1 MSQATLVARAQHSSA
16 SVRTSGHR
24 SAKPLYYAALVV
36 LALYS
41 LGPLVIFIF
50 TALKSESQLAN
61 DPLGLPTHPLW
72 SNFVQAWDQAHLA
85 KGLEN
90 SAIITAGT
98 IIGVC
103 VIAGCAAHAMA
114 RLNLPGT
121 NGVIVY
127 LLATTA
133 LPIQLF
139 LVPLFYLWSHLG
151 LYNNLFG
158 VIIIYWAIFSPFATL
173 LLRSYMVSMPKDYE
187 DAARLDGAA
196 ALAVLRRVTLPLAA
210 PGFLTIALVAGLGAW
225 NEFLLAVTFLQ
236 SPNKQP
242 ISIAL
247 YSFQQG
253 YSENYTLISAAG
265 VVMLIPM
272 VLLFLALQRRFIQG
286 LASGGLG
293 G

>member
-1 MSQATLVARAQHSSA
+1 M
-16 SVRTSGHR
+16 RTSGHR

-36 LALYS
+36 LAIYS

-61 DPLGLPTHPLW
+61 DPLGPPTHPLW
-72 SNFVQAWDQAHLA
+72 SNFVQAWNQAHLA
-85 KGLEN
+85 TGLEN

-139 LVPLFYLWSHLG
+139 LVPLFYLWSHLD

-173 LLRSYMVSMPKDYE
+173 LLRSYMVSMSKDYE
-187 DAARLDGAA
+187 DAARLDGAGE
-196 ALAVLRRVTLPLAA
+196 LAVLRRVTLPLAA

>member
-1 MSQATLVARAQHSSA
+1 MSQATLVAGAHGPSA
-16 SVRTSGHR
+16 SMRTSGHR

-36 LALYS
+36 LAIYS

-61 DPLGLPTHPLW
+61 DPLGPPTHPLW
-72 SNFVQAWDQAHLA
+72 SNFVQAWNQAHLA
-85 KGLEN
+85 TGLEN

-139 LVPLFYLWSHLG
+139 LVPLFYLWSHLD

-173 LLRSYMVSMPKDYE
+173 LLRSYMVSMSKDYE
-187 DAARLDGAA
+187 DAARLDGAGE
-196 ALAVLRRVTLPLAA
+196 LAVLRRVTLPLAA